1 MNAGTRRSNF
11 GKSGTSAEAH
21 NGNLRIRRPFPRL
34 AAVLRGAR
42 VSRKPCTTVQCSA
55 PKHGGTADCRHPSGG
70 DRHAERSAPAAAGS
84 CGDVGTGIKY
94 NRDIVQNSGISA
106 CTISSFRLCLILRSS
121 LFYLHSC
128 RDKREIPLKGKGIC
142 NIGGRR
148 ARRYCECGNTVLPQQ
163 TDAGAAKATSG
174 LLIGG
179 VIFLRTQSYFSTE
192 LE

>member
-1 MNAGTRRSNF
+1 MPP
-11 GKSGTSAEAH
+11 
-21 NGNLRIRRPFPRL
+21 RPGRESEP
-34 AAVLRGAR
+34 
-42 VSRKPCTTVQCSA
+42 KPCTTAQCSA
-55 PKHGGTADCRHPSGG
+55 PKHGGTAADRHPSGG
-70 DRHAERSAPAAAGS
+70 GYHAERSAPLAAGS
-84 CGDVGTGIKY
+84 CGDVETGIKY